1 MRNKIVVIVVD
12 WIFNDFILCFGFLE
26 KFYYDMGGE
35 FENCLF
41 KWLEEFFGVMYF
53 RIILYYL

>member
-1 MRNKIVVIVVD
+1 MRNKIVIIVVD
-12 WIFNDFILCFGFLE
+12 KIFNDFILCFGFFE
-26 KFYYDMGGE
+26 KIYYDMGGE

-41 KWLEEFFGVMYF
+41 KRFEEFFGVMYL